1 MARLFLGDV
10 GSLAIGLVVA
20 FCLFDLATHGGL
32 AAAVLL
38 PLYYIADSGLT
49 LVWRLRRGDRVWEA
63 HRHHFYQ
70 VAVARGLTVN
80 QVLARVVV
88 TNLALACFAAASLWQ
103 GQRHLG
109 RRRRR
114 ARGRCG
120 GAAAAGS
127 PPRAARCGTRKVI
140 AVSGE
145 PCARP
150 FNAI

>member
-103 GQRHLG
+103 GSAIWAAVDVVLG
-109 RRRRR
+109 AGVVALLLRDLR
-114 ARGRCG
+114 RGRP
-120 GAAAAGS
+120 AVE
-127 PPRAARCGTRKVI
+127 RAK
-140 AVSGE
+140 
-145 PCARP
+145 
-150 FNAI
+150 